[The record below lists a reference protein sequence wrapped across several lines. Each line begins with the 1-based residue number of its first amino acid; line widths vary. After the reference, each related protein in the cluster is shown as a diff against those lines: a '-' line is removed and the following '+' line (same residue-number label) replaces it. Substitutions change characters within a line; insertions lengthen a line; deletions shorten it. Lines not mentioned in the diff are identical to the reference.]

1 MKHYKVGY
9 IAGVFDLFHVGHL
22 NVIRNAKEHCDY
34 LIVGVLVDELVKF
47 YKKADPFIPFVE
59 RIDIIQSLRCVD
71 QAVAVTSENIDKMTA
86 WGIYHFDAL
95 FSGDD
100 YSGHPGWMADKE
112 SLEHVGSTIEF
123 FPYTKSTC
131 STKLKAMIEAQI
143 HGQDVSKAATGIYMS
158 APNEA
163 DPRLQSQP

>member
-1 MKHYKVGY
+1 MEHYKLGY

-22 NVIRNAKEHCDY
+22 NVIRNAKAHCDR
-34 LIVGVLVDELVKF
+34 LIVGVLVDELVEF
-47 YKKADPFIPFVE
+47 YKKNPPFIPFEE
-59 RIDIIQSLRCVD
+59 RIDIIQSLKYVD

-86 WGIYHFDAL
+86 WGIYHFDVL

-112 SLEHVGSTIEF
+112 NLEHVGSTIEF

-143 HGQDVSKAATGIYMS
+143 HGKNIAEVAAGAYAS
-158 APNEA
+158 VQNDA
-163 DPRLQSQP
+163 DPRLKN